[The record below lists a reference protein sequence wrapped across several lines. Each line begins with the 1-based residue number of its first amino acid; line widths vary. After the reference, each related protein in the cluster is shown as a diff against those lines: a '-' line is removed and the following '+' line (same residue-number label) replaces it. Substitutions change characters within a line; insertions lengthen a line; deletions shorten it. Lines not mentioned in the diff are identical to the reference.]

1 MSLADHYGSTAS
13 FAISLSD
20 HCRHRG
26 GRTQADGAR
35 TWQAARWGV
44 SMPTAT
50 SSGFHTLATPL
61 LGGLTAG
68 MEPAAGTWV
77 AGNGYVPV
85 RNEARN
91 SAARLEQSSGSGTRI
106 VGGRT

>member
-1 MSLADHYGSTAS
+1 MSLADHYGSTPS
-13 FAISLSD
+13 LAICLSD

-26 GRTQADGAR
+26 GRAQGDGAR

-44 SMPTAT
+44 FMPTAI

-68 MEPAAGTWV
+68 MEPTAGTWV
-77 AGNGYVPV
+77 PETGYVPV
-85 RNEARN
+85 RNEAHN
-91 SAARLEQSSGSGTRI
+91 SAARPEQSSGSGTRI